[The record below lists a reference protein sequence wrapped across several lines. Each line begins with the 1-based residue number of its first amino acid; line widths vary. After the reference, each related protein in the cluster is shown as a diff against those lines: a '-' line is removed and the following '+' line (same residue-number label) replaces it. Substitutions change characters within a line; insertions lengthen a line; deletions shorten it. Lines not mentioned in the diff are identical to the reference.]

1 MAGDQPI
8 SEPRGQSPEQ
18 QTDAA
23 SRLGRLRRAVIW
35 PESIIAGVAV
45 WFVGFL
51 LTYLPLRLLDVGGDK
66 QLDFTILVYYES
78 VGGSVFEG
86 VDSVVGLATTGGYQA
101 ALDSNA
107 FGAGPAVQMLL
118 PALVLLVGGYVLAGR
133 HISAGATERPLETIL
148 AGASLAVWFTIVLFL
163 AVAVADENAATQ
175 AVTGVAAP
183 DGLGPVV
190 AQLFGNPA
198 VNLVGLFLMTLLY
211 AGVFAAVGATIRSQT
226 RLASGWGL
234 LAGFGAFLLGLL
246 PWFLLG
252 NPFDRVADA
261 DSLSDLDGLKDQAD
275 LLAGFVGEHGLGVS
289 TMTPAWFVVLVPLL
303 VGAVLAYGYE
313 ERDPV
318 VGAGTAAK
326 LGVGYVIPVF
336 LVVVAQAG
344 LTAQEFEDQAGSG
357 QWSELNVEAMNY
369 LLGTVTRNIL
379 LAGIVYPVVFAAIG
393 GAVGTV
399 AYRAQQTTDDQRR
412 QQQYRQGQAP
422 QTGQETDGQVGT
434 QPHERQP
441 AGETGQQPAGAGGYQ
456 QGGTQHGDQQP
467 GSYQAESNPQ
477 ADDQQPGSYQ
487 EESRAG
493 GTSAGGDPRR
503 APDPEESA
511 DEQPAAGSTDTSDA
525 GSDDEPATGPAGGPP
540 GETTGD
546 SAEGSSADREATDD
560 GAADDDADTEALS
573 PSDILGDEV
582 DESNGD
588 DS

>member
-18 QTDAA
+18 RTDAA
-23 SRLGRLRRAVIW
+23 SRLSRLRRAVIW
-35 PESIIAGVAV
+35 PESIIAGVTV

-78 VGGSVFEG
+78 VGGSVFEA

-107 FGAGPAVQMLL
+107 FGTGPAVQMLL

-133 HISAGATERPLETIL
+133 HISAGATGRPLETIL
-148 AGASLAVWFTIVLFL
+148 AGASLAVWFTVVLFL
-163 AVAVADENAATQ
+163 AVAVADEDAATQ

-183 DGLGPVV
+183 DGLGPVF

-211 AGVFAAVGATIRSQT
+211 AGVFATVGATIRSQA

-252 NPFDRVADA
+252 NPFDRVTDA
-261 DSLSDLDGLKDQAD
+261 NSLSDLDGLKEQAD

-357 QWSELNVEAMNY
+357 QWSDANVEAMNY
-369 LLGTVTRNIL
+369 LLGTVTRGVL

-399 AYRAQQTTDDQRR
+399 AYRAQQATDNRRR
-412 QQQYRQGQAP
+412 QQQYRQSQAP
-422 QTGQETDGQVGT
+422 QTGQETDEQANT
-434 QPHERQP
+434 PHERQP
-441 AGETGQQPAGAGGYQ
+441 AGETEQQPAAAGSYQ
-456 QGGTQHGDQQP
+456 QGRTQHGDQQSD
-467 GSYQAESNPQ
+467 SYQAESNPQ
-477 ADDQQPGSYQ
+477 ADDQQSGSYQ
-487 EESRAG
+487 EESRT
-493 GTSAGGDPRR
+493 TSAGGDPRR
-503 APDPEESA
+503 APNPEESV
-511 DEQPAAGSTDTSDA
+511 DEQPAAGSADTSDS
-525 GSDDEPATGPAGGPP
+525 GSDDEPATRPAGGPS
-540 GETTGD
+540 GDATGD

-560 GAADDDADTEALS
+560 GADDDDADTEALS

-582 DESNGD
+582 DESNED

>member
-18 QTDAA
+18 RTDAA
-23 SRLGRLRRAVIW
+23 SRLTRLRRAVIW
-35 PESIIAGVAV
+35 PESVIAGVTV

-51 LTYLPLRLLDVGGDK
+51 LMYLPLRLLDVGGDT
-66 QLDFTILVYYES
+66 QLDFAILVYYES

-118 PALVLLVGGYVLAGR
+118 PALVMLVGGYVLAGR

-148 AGASLAVWFTIVLFL
+148 AGASLAVWFTVVLFL
-163 AVAVADENAATQ
+163 AVAVADEDAATQ
-175 AVTGVAAP
+175 AVTGVTAP
-183 DGLGPVV
+183 DGLGPVF

-198 VNLVGLFLMTLLY
+198 VNLVGLFLMALLY
-211 AGVFAAVGATIRSQT
+211 AGVFASVGATIRSQA

-252 NPFDRVADA
+252 NPFDRVTDA
-261 DSLSDLDGLKDQAD
+261 DSLSDLDGLKEQAD

-303 VGAVLAYGYE
+303 VGAALAYGYA

-336 LVVVAQAG
+336 LVVVAQAS

-357 QWSELNVEAMNY
+357 QWSEVNVEAMNY
-369 LLGTVTRNIL
+369 LLGTVTRSVL

-393 GAVGTV
+393 GVVGTV
-399 AYRAQQTTDDQRR
+399 AYRAQQATDDQH
-412 QQQYRQGQAP
+412 QQQYRQGQSP
-422 QTGQETDGQVGT
+422 QTGQETNEQANT
-434 QPHERQP
+434 PHERQP
-441 AGETGQQPAGAGGYQ
+441 ASETEQQPTGAGGYQ
-456 QGGTQHGDQQP
+456 QGTTQHGDQQSS
-467 GSYQAESNPQ
+467 SYPAESNPQ
-477 ADDQQPGSYQ
+477 ADDRQYGGYQ
-487 EESRAG
+487 EESRTG
-493 GTSAGGDPRR
+493 GMSAGGDPRR
-503 APDPEESA
+503 APDPEESI
-511 DEQPAAGSTDTSDA
+511 DEQSTAGSADTPDS
-525 GSDDEPATGPAGGPP
+525 GSNDEPATRPAGGSS
-540 GETTGD
+540 GDATGD
-546 SAEGSSADREATDD
+546 PAEGSSADREATDD
-560 GAADDDADTEALS
+560 GANDDDADTEALS

-582 DESNGD
+582 DKSNED

>member
-18 QTDAA
+18 RTDAA
-23 SRLGRLRRAVIW
+23 SRLSRLRRAVIW
-35 PESIIAGVAV
+35 PESIIAGVTV

-66 QLDFTILVYYES
+66 QLEFAILVYYES

-118 PALVLLVGGYVLAGR
+118 PALVMLVGGYVLAGR

-148 AGASLAVWFTIVLFL
+148 AGASLAVWFTVVLFL
-163 AVAVADENAATQ
+163 AVAVADEDAATQ
-175 AVTGVAAP
+175 AVTGVTAP
-183 DGLGPVV
+183 DGLGPVF

-198 VNLVGLFLMTLLY
+198 VNLVGLFLVALLY
-211 AGVFAAVGATIRSQT
+211 AGVFATVGATIRSRA

-252 NPFDRVADA
+252 NPFDRVTDA
-261 DSLSDLDGLKDQAD
+261 DSLSDLDGLKEQAD

-344 LTAQEFEDQAGSG
+344 LTAQEFEDQAGNG
-357 QWSELNVEAMNY
+357 QWSEASVEAMNY
-369 LLGTVTRNIL
+369 LLGTVTRSVL

-393 GAVGTV
+393 GVVGTV
-399 AYRAQQTTDDQRR
+399 AYRAQQATDDQRQ
-412 QQQYRQGQAP
+412 QQQYRQGQSP
-422 QTGQETDGQVGT
+422 QTGRETDEQANT
-434 QPHERQP
+434 PHARQP
-441 AGETGQQPAGAGGYQ
+441 AGETEQQPTGAGGYQ
-456 QGGTQHGDQQP
+456 QGSTQHGDQQS
-467 GSYQAESNPQ
+467 GSYPAESNPQ
-477 ADDQQPGSYQ
+477 ADEQQYGGYQ
-487 EESRAG
+487 EESRTG

-503 APDPEESA
+503 APDPEESI
-511 DEQPAAGSTDTSDA
+511 DEQSAAGSADTPDS
-525 GSDDEPATGPAGGPP
+525 GSDDEPATRPAGGPS
-540 GETTGD
+540 GDATGD

-560 GAADDDADTEALS
+560 GADDDDADTEALS

-582 DESNGD
+582 DESNED